1 VSCVSVARRRAP
13 QLLIVLLVIAAA
25 VAVGAPRAAAADI
38 GAFGVNDIR
47 SDGLLMRHAEYDGVG
62 DMELMRQGG
71 IRLYRARVR
80 MDCVDPDGDGA
91 FDFTGPGRGCPDY
104 DELVGE
110 LARRGITLL
119 PVLMNFGTNAEGR
132 EHPLAPTGRD
142 GAPSVERFAA
152 FARAVAERYGPTG
165 SFWGVCGCDP
175 RPVRAWQIWNEQ
187 NNGWWWNGRASADE
201 YARLFAATRA
211 ALRAVD
217 PEARAI
223 VGGLTYDRNGEASF
237 VSPEKVIARLAA
249 TNPNAFDAVAV
260 HPYTDAR
267 VGDGQRIGA
276 AALRLVERTAQ
287 AVARATGPAR
297 DGGPRQPVWV
307 TEIGWS
313 HLDADPQTIAAATR
327 AFLAGLDGGV
337 RRRAKVGP
345 VLWYMLRDTATLAS
359 RDDGLGLRYTA
370 ETGRDAGP
378 KPAWEVFAAAAQR
391 AGSLPLPRA
400 LPDTRRP
407 VVRVRARGKG
417 GKVQVQ
423 VTCGPGRL
431 ACSGDVSLRS
441 GARGHAAGN
450 RRTAGKTLGSRAVRV
465 RGGRATVTVNLS
477 QRGRVALRRD
487 GRLRVLVEVT
497 VRDATG
503 VPATATAR
511 ATVRR

>member
-1 VSCVSVARRRAP
+1 
-13 QLLIVLLVIAAA
+13 VIAAA

-175 RPVRAWQIWNEQ
+175 RPIRAWQIWNEQ

-297 DGGPRQPVWV
+297 DGGPAPAGVGDRDRLVAPRCRP
-307 TEIGWS
+307 
-313 HLDADPQTIAAATR
+313 ADDRRRHACVPRRAGRRRAQAREGRAGALVHAAR
-327 AFLAGLDGGV
+327 HGDAGLPRRRARPALHGRDRPRRGPEAGVGGV
-337 RRRAKVGP
+337 RRGGA
-345 VLWYMLRDTATLAS
+345 A
-359 RDDGLGLRYTA
+359 
-370 ETGRDAGP
+370 GRL
-378 KPAWEVFAAAAQR
+378 VAAAAR
-391 AGSLPLPRA
+391 AP
-400 LPDTRRP
+400 
-407 VVRVRARGKG
+407 
-417 GKVQVQ
+417 
-423 VTCGPGRL
+423 
-431 ACSGDVSLRS
+431 
-441 GARGHAAGN
+441 GHAA
-450 RRTAGKTLGSRAVRV
+450 AGG
-465 RGGRATVTVNLS
+465 
-477 QRGRVALRRD
+477 
-487 GRLRVLVEVT
+487 
-497 VRDATG
+497 
-503 VPATATAR
+503 AR
-511 ATVRR
+511 ARPRQGRQGAGAGHLRPGASGVLG